1 MSSEKK
7 SGGHRPIHGNVIA
20 RNYGVAYAYAAT
32 ELIGTSEPI
41 ESISLNFVTEKS
53 LTDVSDFLSS
63 LGFNKLHVATDLD
76 LTVKP
81 DEEDDPPDFRYFD
94 RSEGSNRLRMFK
106 APNSFCFINIYNSP
120 KTKHCPKKTLQ
131 FAVDLVASGPSA
143 ILDQEAIVAFAKESQ
158 QKRIAVGEIH
168 TIASSNDG
176 FYFRKMGHE
185 GEEYIASN
193 YSEEHTL
200 ARNYI
205 LDQLSSPNPNGRLS
219 ILFGPPGTGKTHFI
233 KSLLGHVPSSIF
245 VYIPPHLVPDISN
258 PGFVS
263 AIMDQRASHPDKK
276 IILVIEDADQV
287 LSTRMADNMSD
298 INGLLNLTD
307 GFLASSFDIRII
319 ATTNSKV
326 QDLDAAIMRPGR
338 LCVKM
343 NFGLLTQEQAA
354 KCFDGL
360 TSGGRLC
367 DISNKPEYTLAE
379 VYELAAQT
387 HAPAVSVLGNKKK
400 SFGF

>member
-1 MSSEKK
+1 MSGEKK
-7 SGGHRPIHGNVIA
+7 SGGHRPIHGNIIA
-20 RNYGVAYAYAAT
+20 RNYGASYAYAST

-41 ESISLNFVTEKS
+41 ESISLNFVTEKP
-53 LTDVSDFLSS
+53 LTEVSDFLSS
-63 LGFNKLHVATDLD
+63 LGFNKIHAATELD
-76 LTVKP
+76 LTAKA
-81 DEEDDPPDFRYFD
+81 DEDEQIVSLRYLEQD
-94 RSEGSNRLRMFK
+94 SASNRIRFFK
-106 APNSFCFINIYNSP
+106 APNSFCFMNIYNGP
-120 KTKHCPKKTLQ
+120 KTKHSTKKTLQ
-131 FAVDLVASGPSA
+131 LSIDLSASGPSV

-158 QKRIAVGEIH
+158 QKPIAVGEIH

-185 GEEYIASN
+185 GEEYIVSN
-193 YSEEHTL
+193 YSEEHAL

-205 LDQLSSPNPNGRLS
+205 LEQLSSPNPNGRLS

-263 AIMDQRASHPDKK
+263 AIMDQRASYPDKK

-287 LSTRMADNMSD
+287 LATRMADNISD

-307 GFLASSFDIRII
+307 GFLSSSFDIRII
-319 ATTNSKV
+319 ATTNSKI
-326 QDLDAAIMRPGR
+326 QDLDAAILRPGR
-338 LCVKM
+338 LCVKL
-343 NFGLLTQEQAA
+343 NFGSLTQDLAT
-354 KCFDGL
+354 KCFAEL
-360 TSGGRLC
+360 TSGGSLR

-387 HAPAVSVLGNKKK
+387 KAPAVSVLGNHKK